1 MSKKITFLLF
11 FAVAFLMATPIEAQ
25 TVIKKQAKSPI
36 KAMKSG
42 PLKMTNLKKV
52 RAANIDALPY
62 TNELNTKDL
71 FEEFTVIISPSRR

>member
-1 MSKKITFLLF
+1 MSKKITFLLY

-42 PLKMTNLKKV
+42 PLKMTN
-52 RAANIDALPY
+52 
-62 TNELNTKDL
+62 
-71 FEEFTVIISPSRR
+71 